1 MTKSQFVADGIMIK
15 QSKTKVKQIKGWS
28 DRLEAAVK
36 LADTLPLKSGMSS
49 IFVLHQTNGSKYTRD
64 GFNSRWR
71 EVKTTAKATY
81 PGMDLNFTFHALKA
95 KGISDLEG
103 NAYEKQA
110 IAGHKNVE
118 QTINYDRKIK
128 VVPVVGAQKT
138 AK

>member
-71 EVKTTAKATY
+71 VRQRIQQLGRLRTMVQQF
-81 PGMDLNFTFHALKA
+81 GSLRMMM
-95 KGISDLEG
+95 
-103 NAYEKQA
+103 
-110 IAGHKNVE
+110 
-118 QTINYDRKIK
+118 
-128 VVPVVGAQKT
+128 
-138 AK
+138 